1 MAKVKARILEAAWE
15 KQSVNYKGIPIR
27 LSYDF
32 STEMLHARW
41 SGKVYSKSWKGQVWN
56 LEYSTQ
62 QDYHLEQ
69 ERK

>member
-1 MAKVKARILEAAWE
+1 MAKVKGRILEAAWE
-15 KQSVNYKGIPIR
+15 KQSVNYKRIPVR

-32 STEMLHARW
+32 STEMLQARQ
-41 SGKVYSKSWKGQVWN
+41 SGKVYSKSWKGKVWN

-62 QDYHLEQ
+62 PDYHLEQ